1 MLAFSPTPAPTS
13 TPTPSPTPSP
23 TPRCDPVDP
32 LRCEHEHTVVRE
44 GRDVC
49 IQPDAGSDCI
59 AHAGADAVP
68 HSRAHLRPY
77 ARPDS

>member
-23 TPRCDPVDP
+23 TPRCDRVDP
-32 LRCEHEHTVVRE
+32 LRCEQEHTVVCE

-49 IQPDAGSDCI
+49 TQPDAGSDCI
-59 AHAGADAVP
+59 AHAGADALP
-68 HSRAHLRPY
+68 HSRAHLRTY
-77 ARPDS
+77 FDADS